1 MEISLYAYIKNMDK
15 YYSTSM
21 CETIVISLMYF
32 WSNWLLLAYINSVC
46 RYDPPPWLQVGEYVS
61 IYCSPP

>member
-1 MEISLYAYIKNMDK
+1 MKIAPFTYIMSMNKYFFLSMSEEIILSF
-15 YYSTSM
+15 
-21 CETIVISLMYF
+21 MYF
-32 WSNWLLLAYINSVC
+32 LTNWLLLAYINSVC